1 MDPSQIDL
9 PLKDIHL
16 PPPVGWWPLA
26 PGWWVLAIL
35 VPALI
40 YGAYRLW
47 RRLRQPHF
55 RREGMRELE
64 RLVSDGTMS
73 PLEKVQQISILLR
86 RIALS
91 TRPRAEV
98 AGLQGDAW
106 LEWLE
111 DPLQDGRFRSG
122 PGRVLAA
129 APYALSGPDPAD
141 LEALFA
147 LCRDWLKR
155 VPART

>member
-1 MDPSQIDL
+1 MDPTQIDL

-16 PPPVGWWPLA
+16 PPPVGWWPPA

-40 YGAYRLW
+40 YGACRLW
-47 RRLRQPHF
+47 RWLRQPHF
-55 RREGMRELE
+55 RRDGMRELE

-73 PLEKVQQISILLR
+73 PLEKVQQLSILLR
-86 RIALS
+86 RVALS
-91 TRPRAEV
+91 TRARVEV

-106 LEWLE
+106 LDWLE
-111 DPLQDGRFRSG
+111 GALQDGRFRSG

-129 APYALSGPDPAD
+129 GPYVLAEPDPAD
-141 LEALFA
+141 LDALFA
-147 LCRDWLKR
+147 LCREWLKR
-155 VPART
+155 VPAGP